1 MQHRGTIAAR
11 MTANDTSR
19 VGSDN
24 SVSHRDESTEFTVEH
39 DTRNRRIAEEI
50 QAVGGTTTRRDLLS
64 KIDEQSL
71 KNLDVR
77 LNQLADDEYIDIIGE
92 EGHQLIVLTHRGE
105 RLVRGEP

>member
-1 MQHRGTIAAR
+1 

-24 SVSHRDESTEFTVEH
+24 SVSHRDESAELTVEH
-39 DTRNRRIAEEI
+39 DTRNRRIVEEI

-64 KIDEQSL
+64 KIDEQNL
-71 KNLDVR
+71 KDLNTR
-77 LNQLADDEYIDIIGE
+77 LKRLSDAKYVEIIGE

-105 RLVRGEP
+105 QLVGGEL